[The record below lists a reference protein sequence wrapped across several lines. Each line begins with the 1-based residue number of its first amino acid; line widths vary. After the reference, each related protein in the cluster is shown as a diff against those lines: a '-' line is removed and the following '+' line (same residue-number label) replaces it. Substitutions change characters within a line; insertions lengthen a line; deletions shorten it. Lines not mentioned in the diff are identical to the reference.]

1 MSKQSTSPATSPA
14 ESTSTLKSL
23 TPMGTVSWEVAANVL
38 TLAVNAYTLPG
49 ASKNK
54 KSYELAQLTEE
65 LAPRNTLEALLLT
78 QMAACH
84 SHCMSMFASAGNSIC
99 EDSQTKYLRLAERLM
114 RSFSTSLETLEKAR
128 RGGKQSVKVEH
139 VHVNAGGQA
148 IVGNV
153 HQGER
158 DHEQQ

>member
-1 MSKQSTSPATSPA
+1 MQNMNSQTPA
-14 ESTSTLKSL
+14 EQNAPSPYCNT
-23 TPMGTVSWEVAANVL
+23 MGVQDL
-38 TLAVNAYTLPG
+38 RLAGALLRQMTNAWAGPEETYLEN
-49 ASKNK
+49 S
-54 KSYELAQLTEE
+54 ELGLQLTKE
-65 LAPRNTLEALLLT
+65 LAPRNTMEALLLT

-84 SHCMSMFASAGNSIC
+84 SHCMSMFASAGKSIC

-153 HQGER
+153 NQGER